1 MSDENTIVE
10 DLVTAP
16 LTPEMFIELVPM
28 SEPQR
33 TVGRIWKKHTM
44 LIDNVTLDW
53 LGYIGSY
60 NVQRRTFRRM
70 LQTTGIEYETVSS
83 TDSIS
88 MNKWPEIACDGRG
101 RPIEWLV
108 VRGEDFKIACLRAN
122 TKRVLDIARFYG
134 VLEYSFRAYGIYIAK
149 YHADLSTRKH
159 NNELALLDEKH
170 TSEHS
175 MQSLRVK
182 SNHENEL
189 AILYQKHALVDQK
202 HAAERNSSRR
212 ENDAMRAKRNEITTS
227 VAASRKRMGA
237 MLQQLRAKS
246 ARFVPAPTRSD
257 REECVAVVKMSDAY
271 IPVETDPLYVR
282 KCDVIFVRSQRG
294 LLSRRMCRLRH
305 FGNNT
310 NVRAEIMHQVKTANA
325 RALYARF
332 VERTSESAEMI
343 SLTLFGGQ
351 LIGDSMDDVIALLVK
366 TEAEKYKIC
375 DDDDDD
381 DIDYENDGLGDYYAL
396 EDSEEDESEE
406 GETWTIM
413 N

>member
-1 MSDENTIVE
+1 MLSPDWSDISRVYSSIQRRCVYKGNCAVSPFFVRSNSTHIVMSDENTIVE
-10 DLVTAP
+10 DLVTEALALSFTAP

-33 TVGRIWKKHTM
+33 TVGRIWKNIQCYTPM

-182 SNHENEL
+182 SNHD
-189 AILYQKHALVDQK
+189 KHI
-202 HAAERNSSRR
+202 AA
-212 ENDAMRAKRNEITTS
+212 
-227 VAASRKRMGA
+227 
-237 MLQQLRAKS
+237 
-246 ARFVPAPTRSD
+246 
-257 REECVAVVKMSDAY
+257 
-271 IPVETDPLYVR
+271 
-282 KCDVIFVRSQRG
+282 
-294 LLSRRMCRLRH
+294 
-305 FGNNT
+305 
-310 NVRAEIMHQVKTANA
+310 
-325 RALYARF
+325 
-332 VERTSESAEMI
+332 
-343 SLTLFGGQ
+343 
-351 LIGDSMDDVIALLVK
+351 
-366 TEAEKYKIC
+366 
-375 DDDDDD
+375 
-381 DIDYENDGLGDYYAL
+381 DIN
-396 EDSEEDESEE
+396 
-406 GETWTIM
+406 
-413 N
+413 